1 MHHNCHVKSASV
13 CLQRLRACAAAGD
26 FTRTKNGR
34 SNCVA
39 VVLPIAL
46 GAAVAASATIL
57 KAKCTLIVGA
67 NECAPA
73 CARNKGP
80 LAPHVDLRDDAE
92 KRAEEKAET
101 AAHVQLERAMMREQ
115 QVALSATAEPRKS
128 EQALA
133 AAPPAKPQGDTHR
146 RLVDD
151 LAGTHRGL
159 HSTGSVFVS
168 SVDSS
173 NASSFFLG
181 GSTPFKAL
189 LITEVS
195 VTPQWFKAL
204 ASKHHGICA
213 FGEARC
219 TDTALMKMLGVFH
232 EALPLCIVVTAYP
245 EAVRSALVER
255 SLSANTFKFAQR

>member
-1 MHHNCHVKSASV
+1 V
-13 CLQRLRACAAAGD
+13 CLSVVNNCARARTSRFLKTAAP
-26 FTRTKNGR
+26 T
-34 SNCVA
+34 CVA

-46 GAAVAASATIL
+46 GAAVAASAAIL
-57 KAKCTLIVGA
+57 KAKCTLLVGA
-67 NECAPA
+67 NECAPT
-73 CARNKGP
+73 CARKKDP
-80 LAPHVDLRDDAE
+80 WAPRVDLRDDAE
-92 KRAEEKAET
+92 KRAEAQRKLEEAEKAEA
-101 AAHVQLERAMMREQ
+101 AAHVQLERAMMRVQ
-115 QVALSATAEPRKS
+115 QVALSATAEPRKP

-133 AAPPAKPQGDTHR
+133 AAPSAKPPGDTHR

-151 LAGTHRGL
+151 LAGTHRAHCGL

-232 EALPLCIVVTAYP
+232 EALPLCVVVTAYP
-245 EAVRSALVER
+245 DAVRSA
-255 SLSANTFKFAQR
+255 

>member
-39 VVLPIAL
+39 VVLPLAL

-232 EALPLCIVVTAYP
+232 YALPLCIVVTAYP
-245 EAVRSALVER
+245 DAVRSAFVEH
-255 SLSANTFKFAQR
+255 SHSATTFDQR